1 MNNYNSDPLIQLF
14 TEGLQSVLPSNFIAD
29 LIKIDD
35 DYLWI
40 NGHKHKLS
48 KNLKIIAFGKA
59 SGTMLD
65 AFVDVIGEKYVSD
78 ALLITHM
85 ESEYLSKKYGNK
97 IKIVH
102 SSHPGIDESSL
113 MAGKAAL
120 EFAHNCTNEDLV
132 VILVSGG
139 GSAMMVYPEDGITF
153 SQKSE
158 YLNTLLLEGIG
169 EREVNVV
176 RKSLSKIKGGKLATK
191 LHPARIIN
199 LILSDEREHK
209 INAISSGPTVHSDN
223 NESAIEIL
231 KQNML
236 WEKTPAHIRKN
247 LEFSGN
253 SKNNNDLNI
262 WSQIITGR
270 EKMIDELKKLSKK
283 YKYDYTY
290 VLSPLFPSDFDLSV
304 ETLVESYNDIYKKC
318 GRGKNLI
325 IGTGEIPIK
334 AIKNGK
340 GGRNQHLA
348 AAIMRKLNL
357 IPKFSFAA
365 LATDGCDYIK
375 GYWGAYVDN
384 KIVDYAIKLKL
395 DIDNYINTTDTFH
408 LHEKLGTLVH
418 GEYTGTNVSDFYLLS
433 FEK

>member
-1 MNNYNSDPLIQLF
+1 MNNCNSDLLIQLF
-14 TEGLQSVLPSNFIAD
+14 TEGLQAVLPSNFISD
-29 LIKIDD
+29 LTKIDD
-35 DYLWI
+35 DYLWV

-48 KNLKIIAFGKA
+48 KNLKIMSFGKA

-65 AFVDVIGEKYVSD
+65 AFLDVIGERYVSD
-78 ALLITHM
+78 VLLITHM
-85 ESEYLSKKYGNK
+85 ESEYLSTKYGNK

-102 SSHPGIDESSL
+102 SSHPDIDASSL
-113 MAGKAAL
+113 MAGEAAL

-153 SQKSE
+153 CQKSE

-191 LHPARIIN
+191 LHPARIVN

-209 INAISSGPTVHSDN
+209 INAISSGPTVLSDS
-223 NESAIEIL
+223 NENAIEIL

-236 WEKTPAHIRKN
+236 WDKTPSYIRKN
-247 LEFSGN
+247 LELSDK
-253 SKNNNDLNI
+253 SKHNNNPNI

-283 YKYDYTY
+283 YKYDYTH

-318 GRGKNLI
+318 RKGKNLI

-334 AIKNGK
+334 VMRDGK

-357 IPKFSFAA
+357 IPRFSFAA

-395 DIDNYINTTDTFH
+395 DIDNYINTTDTFY
-408 LHEKLGTLVH
+408 LHEKLGTLVQ